1 MSLKPTLFIAA
12 CAAIITLPACTT
24 IAKATG
30 ATKSTPNE
38 FNILTKAPLVVPPE
52 YSLRP
57 PQAGQSRPEDS
68 YSSQVAREAIL
79 GEVDEAKP
87 SPGEVML
94 MTQAGVGRANPEV
107 RLVIDGQNNVEHKS
121 DGLTNRILFWR
132 DGRPPAGAESPID
145 PDLEAKRLEAIN
157 SATGGGEV
165 VIQKRPVGRKLPG
178 L

>member
-1 MSLKPTLFIAA
+1 MSPKYALLAA
-12 CAAIITLPACTT
+12 AAIALTLPSCAS
-24 IAKATG
+24 IARATG

-52 YSLRP
+52 YNLRP

-68 YSSQVAREAIL
+68 YSSQVARDVLL
-79 GEVDEAKP
+79 GDIDDAEP
-87 SPGEVML
+87 SQGEVML

-107 RLVIDGQNNVEHKS
+107 RAVIDGQNSVEHKS
-121 DGLTNRILFWR
+121 DGLTERLLFWR
-132 DGRPPAGAESPID
+132 DGQAPIGAQTPID
-145 PDLEAKRLEAIN
+145 PDIEARRLESIN